1 MNTVMAWGDNQN
13 LCALAED
20 VVNFC
25 ITQMMPRMR
34 TLDICIEVSEDTD
47 ICGYCLA
54 VDKREFVIEVSNS
67 ISKLEFI
74 STLCHEMVH
83 VKQYARSELD
93 INGKMSYKTHEEY
106 MNLWYEKEAYEQEVI
121 LTKAFLQTITG
132 K

>member
-13 LCALAED
+13 LCSLAED

-25 ITQMMPRMR
+25 IKQIMPRMR

-54 VDKREFVIEVSNS
+54 VDKREFVIEVSAS